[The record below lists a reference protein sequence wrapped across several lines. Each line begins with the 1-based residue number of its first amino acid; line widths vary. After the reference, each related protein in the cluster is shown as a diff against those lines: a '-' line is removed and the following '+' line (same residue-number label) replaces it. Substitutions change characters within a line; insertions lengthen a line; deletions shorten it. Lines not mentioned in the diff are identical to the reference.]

1 MAAKLFLISRADL
14 PPGQQAVQAAHALV
28 EFQREHPEV
37 ADEWYRSSN
46 HLAFLSAKDEP
57 ALEAL
62 LKEA

>member
-1 MAAKLFLISRADL
+1 MAAKLFLITRADL
-14 PPGQQAVQAAHALV
+14 PPGQQAVQAAHAFREFV
-28 EFQREHPEV
+28 EEHREAE
-37 ADEWYRSSN
+37 AAWYRSSN